1 MNIGEMLSEARD
13 SMTVK
18 RVFGDPYEKDG
29 LAVIPAAWVAGGGGG
44 GADNEGSEG
53 GGFGLVAFPAGAYI
67 VNRGEVTW
75 RPALNLNLVI
85 VVSLLTFRTLLRVR
99 AKRRRR

>member
-1 MNIGEMLSEARD
+1 MNVADMLSQAHD

-29 LAVIPAAWVAGGGGG
+29 LTVIPAAWVAGGGGG
-44 GADNEGSEG
+44 GSDSGAEG

-67 VNRGEVTW
+67 VNRDEVTW
-75 RPALNLNLVI
+75 RPALNLNLII
-85 VVSLLTFRTLLRVR
+85 VASLFTLRTLLRMR
-99 AKRRRR
+99 AKKRRR

>member
-1 MNIGEMLSEARD
+1 MGVVEMLSEARD
-13 SMTVK
+13 SITVK

-44 GADNEGSEG
+44 GGEKEGAEG

-67 VNRGEVTW
+67 INRGEVTW
-75 RPALNLNLVI
+75 RPAINLNLII
-85 VVSLLTFRTLLRVR
+85 VASLLTFRTLLRMR
-99 AKRRRR
+99 AKRRR

>member
-1 MNIGEMLSEARD
+1 MNVAEMLTQARD

-44 GADNEGSEG
+44 GADHDGAEG

-75 RPALNLNLVI
+75 RPAINLNLII
-85 VVSLLTFRTLLRVR
+85 VASLLTFRTLLRMR
-99 AKRRRR
+99 GRRRR